1 MIRTSP
7 PTCATFSVTLC
18 LRPMGEK
25 RIPCLEEETS
35 ESRSCECCLNR
46 TSFATFTRLFDSGL
60 VRKRCS
66 SESLLAVFNGF
77 TWLPV
82 AALFA
87 SCKFKFGV
95 FSIFFSTILEGV
107 VVSVVRF
114 ALCKHFCPMADY
126 RQSAVGW
133 SITTG
138 KGCYSSVELSTRVV
152 NG

>member
-46 TSFATFTRLFDSGL
+46 TSFATFTKLFDSGL

-82 AALFA
+82 AAFYA

-95 FSIFFSTILEGV
+95 FSIFFHNFGSGGRVSGKIRIVQAFLSDGRLSAECGWLEY
-107 VVSVVRF
+107 
-114 ALCKHFCPMADY
+114 HH
-126 RQSAVGW
+126 RQRLLFISRIVH
-133 SITTG
+133 T
-138 KGCYSSVELSTRVV
+138 CC
-152 NG
+152 

>member
-46 TSFATFTRLFDSGL
+46 TSFATFTKLFDSGL

-82 AALFA
+82 AAFYVL
-87 SCKFKFGV
+87 CKFKFGV
-95 FSIFFSTILEGV
+95 FSIFFTILGA
-107 VVSVVRF
+107 VSVVRF
-114 ALCKHFCPMADY
+114 VLCKHFV
-126 RQSAVGW
+126 RWQIIGRVQLVGV
-133 SITTG
+133 SPQA
-138 KGCYSSVELSTRVV
+138 KVV
-152 NG
+152 IHQ